1 MEIKLP
7 SSGLLLIVLSL
18 WRLIHLSRVKFAY
31 SAFNTLSLKF
41 SPRTLLALFTATTLA
56 IPGLRIRLSMVLLLQ
71 EGISDHLSYVIPSR
85 LGVLYLVGGRVHL
98 DNSESHRKGRSEM
111 PLYLSEAPLVLNLTT
126 MSKFVLNKLVSKGM
140 LFAQTAPKSNI
151 LLVFS
156 TVCAL
161 SALNNVRF
169 FTSIFPGGYQIC
181 DEAHF
186 WLNGYVNK
194 QNCRIWSEANP
205 QAYVE
210 TQLHPEKLTVWCALW
225 AGGILLQKR

>member
-18 WRLIHLSRVKFAY
+18 WRLIQLATGNFAY

-71 EGISDHLSYVIPSR
+71 EGISGPPFYVIPSR
-85 LGVLYLVGGRVHL
+85 LGVLDLVGGRVHL
-98 DNSESHRKGRSEM
+98 DDSELHRKGRSEM
-111 PLYLSEAPLVLNLTT
+111 PFYLSEAPLVLNLAT

-151 LLVFS
+151 LLVF
-156 TVCAL
+156 
-161 SALNNVRF
+161 
-169 FTSIFPGGYQIC
+169 
-181 DEAHF
+181 
-186 WLNGYVNK
+186 
-194 QNCRIWSEANP
+194 
-205 QAYVE
+205 
-210 TQLHPEKLTVWCALW
+210 
-225 AGGILLQKR
+225 